1 MEILIIMALLFFLFL
16 MSVPIFIS
24 LFIVSFIALTV
35 YQDIPIIIIGQD
47 MFNKLNSYTLLAV
60 LFFIIA
66 GNIMGRGKISEKL
79 IQFSKSMV
87 GWLRGGLGVTTISAN
102 GLFGAISGAAT
113 PTLVAIGSLL
123 YPSLKEEGYSE
134 NYSAGLITSCSM
146 LGIIIPPSIPMI
158 FYAMVS
164 DVSVGKMFAAGFI
177 PALLIMVAFTAY
189 TMIDVKNIS
198 QLRYDFNLSEVG
210 SSIKRGFLALMLP
223 VIIFVGIF
231 GGIFSPTEA
240 GAVSVVYA
248 IVIELFVFKE
258 LGIRQMGEIIVE
270 SSIVTASFLVIVA
283 GASTFTEYLSMIN
296 IQQII
301 LNFFNTFIHSKYM
314 FILVLNG
321 IFLIVG
327 TFIDVLSAI
336 VLLAP
341 ILMPITKSYGID
353 PIHFGLIMI
362 MNLGIGYITP
372 PLGLNI
378 FVGSAITGKSVV
390 FICKSILPFFLILL
404 VVLLSISLIPD
415 LVLFVPNLFY
425 H

>member
-1 MEILIIMALLFFLFL
+1 MPP
-16 MSVPIFIS
+16 V
-24 LFIVSFIALTV
+24 
-35 YQDIPIIIIGQD
+35 
-47 MFNKLNSYTLLAV
+47 
-60 LFFIIA
+60 
-66 GNIMGRGKISEKL
+66 
-79 IQFSKSMV
+79 
-87 GWLRGGLGVTTISAN
+87 
-102 GLFGAISGAAT
+102 
-113 PTLVAIGSLL
+113 L
-123 YPSLKEEGYSE
+123 YPLFSLWLPLQG
-134 NYSAGLITSCSM
+134 
-146 LGIIIPPSIPMI
+146 
-158 FYAMVS
+158 
-164 DVSVGKMFAAGFI
+164 
-177 PALLIMVAFTAY
+177 Y
-189 TMIDVKNIS
+189 TMLNVKDIS
-198 QLRYDFNLSEVG
+198 QLRYEFNLSEVG

-258 LGIRQMGEIIVE
+258 LGIHQMGEIIVE

-341 ILMPITKSYGID
+341 ILMPITNSYGID

-404 VVLLSISLIPD
+404 VVLLSISLLPD